1 MLFSKGHE
9 PAFNH
14 IDIYRYKNTF
24 DIDVRQ
30 YIMTDMTAPIHLP
43 LINSAECC
51 PLAAEPLSVDAAE
64 RYAEIFKVLGE
75 PVRLRILSHLAA
87 EGCTPT
93 TVNELTEIM
102 GLSQPTISHH
112 LKKMTDAGLL
122 VRIPE
127 GRTVFHQVQPETFT
141 NLRTILQIG

>member
-14 IDIYRYKNTF
+14 IDICRYENTF

-43 LINSAECC
+43 LINPAECC
-51 PLAAEPLSVDAAE
+51 SLAAEPLSVDDAE

-87 EGCTPT
+87 EGCTPHYGQRT
-93 TVNELTEIM
+93 HRNHGIKST
-102 GLSQPTISHH
+102 HH
-112 LKKMTDAGLL
+112 LPPPKKDD
-122 VRIPE
+122 
-127 GRTVFHQVQPETFT
+127 
-141 NLRTILQIG
+141 

>member
-24 DIDVRQ
+24 NIDVRQ

-43 LINSAECC
+43 LINSTECC
-51 PLAAEPLSVDAAE
+51 SLAAEPLSVDDAE

>member
-1 MLFSKGHE
+1 MLFSKGHV

-14 IDIYRYKNTF
+14 IDVCRYKNTF
-24 DIDVRQ
+24 NIDARQ
-30 YIMTDMTAPIHLP
+30 YIMTNMTTPIDLP
-43 LINSAECC
+43 LINPAECC
-51 PLAAEPLSVDAAE
+51 SLAAEPLSEDDAE

-87 EGCTPT
+87 EGCAPT

-127 GRTVFHQVQPETFT
+127 GRTVFHQVQPETFAS
-141 NLRTILQIG
+141 LRTILQIG

>member
-14 IDIYRYKNTF
+14 IDICR
-24 DIDVRQ
+24 

-51 PLAAEPLSVDAAE
+51 SLAAEPLSVDDAE

-122 VRIPE
+122 VRIPK

>member
-9 PAFNH
+9 PAFNN
-14 IDIYRYKNTF
+14 IDICR
-24 DIDVRQ
+24 

-43 LINSAECC
+43 LINPAECC
-51 PLAAEPLSVDAAE
+51 SLAAEPLSVDDAE

-87 EGCTPT
+87 EGCTLT

-127 GRTVFHQVQPETFT
+127 GRTVFHQVQPETFA

>member
-14 IDIYRYKNTF
+14 IDVCRYKNTF

-30 YIMTDMTAPIHLP
+30 YIMADMTTRIHLP
-43 LINSAECC
+43 LINPAECC
-51 PLAAEPLSVDAAE
+51 SLAAEPLSADDAK

-87 EGCTPT
+87 EGCVPT